1 MAMKEKALYYIPRIF
16 TILAILF
23 MGMFS
28 LDAFEGTTTFGQKM
42 LAFLMHNIGVLILTG
57 ILIVAWKRELLG
69 GILFI
74 LAAIFGLIFFHSF
87 TGNPGSIVV
96 IGPFF
101 LTGVMFILHHIMFKK
116 TSAKE

>member
-1 MAMKEKALYYIPRIF
+1 MKEKALYFIPRIF

-23 MGMFS
+23 MGMIS
-28 LDAFEGTTTFGQKM
+28 LDAFEGTTTFGQKL
-42 LAFLMHNIGVLILTG
+42 LAFLMHNIGVLLLTG

-74 LAAIFGLIFFHSF
+74 AAAILGLIYFHSF

-116 TSAKE
+116 TVKE

>member
-1 MAMKEKALYYIPRIF
+1 MKEKALYFIPRIF

-28 LDAFEGTTTFGQKM
+28 LDAFAGTTTFGQKL
-42 LAFLMHNIGVLILTG
+42 LAFLMHNIAVLILTG

-74 LAAIFGLIFFHSF
+74 VAAVAGLIYFHSF

-101 LTGVMFILHHIMFKK
+101 LTGVMFILHHVMFRKVNL
-116 TSAKE
+116 KE

>member
-1 MAMKEKALYYIPRIF
+1 MKEKALYFIPRIF

-23 MGMFS
+23 LGIFS
-28 LDAFEGTTTFGQKM
+28 LDAFEGTSTFGQKM
-42 LAFLMHNIGVLILTG
+42 LAFLMHNISVLILTG

-74 LAAIFGLIFFHSF
+74 VASVFGLFFFNSF
-87 TGNPGSIVV
+87 TGNLASIIV

-101 LTGVMFILHHIMFKK
+101 LTGVMFIMHHVMFKK
-116 TSAKE
+116 VNPKE